1 MKEQKKKRIYIAFMD
16 TLYFFKV
23 FHLLE
28 VQDYTADEDSDPLWM
43 GCLQYLIFLGKE
55 EGGS

>member
-1 MKEQKKKRIYIAFMD
+1 MLCLFFIYVISVKEQKKKRIYIAFMD

-28 VQDYTADEDSDPLWM
+28 VQDYTADEDSDPL
-43 GCLQYLIFLGKE
+43 
-55 EGGS
+55 